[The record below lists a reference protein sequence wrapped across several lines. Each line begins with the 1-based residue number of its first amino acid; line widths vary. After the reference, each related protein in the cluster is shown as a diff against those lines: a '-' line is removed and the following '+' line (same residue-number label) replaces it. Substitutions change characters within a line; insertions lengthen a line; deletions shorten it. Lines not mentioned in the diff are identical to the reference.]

1 MFKKKTTKKTT
12 TKTKETPKVEAPPKV
27 ENPYAPGTSRYAEW
41 ASKNKGG

>member
-27 ENPYAPGTSRYAEW
+27 ENPYARGTYRHAEW